1 MQMSIQ
7 GYKMK
12 VFVEFYSDQRKKHLN
27 GQMLLLTYARLDEKE
42 IIWDFKFSFAE
53 GKVPHGFF

>member
-42 IIWDFKFSFAE
+42 II
-53 GKVPHGFF
+53 